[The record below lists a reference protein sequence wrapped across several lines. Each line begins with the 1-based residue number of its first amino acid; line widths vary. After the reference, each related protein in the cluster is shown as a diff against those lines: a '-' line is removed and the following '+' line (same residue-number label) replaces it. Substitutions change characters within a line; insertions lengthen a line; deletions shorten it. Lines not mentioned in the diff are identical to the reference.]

1 MDYAKKAHLD
11 QYAKKGI
18 SGGSKIVTGFR
29 DFLLRGN
36 VVGDLL
42 THHNHLRGEAHYT
55 PILCCGLAFLFHATP
70 HVCQFCTLLLS

>member
-1 MDYAKKAHLD
+1 MAPHVMDYAKKAHLD

-42 THHNHLRGEAHYT
+42 T
-55 PILCCGLAFLFHATP
+55 
-70 HVCQFCTLLLS
+70 SS